1 LPGLSEE
8 EKKERIKE
16 LDEIEETNKPIFR
29 KELVEFHEIKKK
41 ERIKEL
47 DEVEKG
53 KLLLFR
59 EEELFREVQEKDLV
73 LRKKVPKKKSRDVFW
88 KFTDLSYANF
98 LKFSPFVL
106 DTTWP
111 FF

>member
-1 LPGLSEE
+1 M
-8 EKKERIKE
+8 
-16 LDEIEETNKPIFR
+16 FR
-29 KELVEFHEIKKK
+29 G
-41 ERIKEL
+41 
-47 DEVEKG
+47 D
-53 KLLLFR
+53 
-59 EEELFREVQEKDLV
+59 ELFRDVQDKGLV
-73 LRKKVPKKKSRDVFW
+73 LKQKVPNKKRRDVFW